1 MGRLKTIKESS
12 PEWFK
17 MSLFDAVVLMDPS
30 SSKKYVKMILNL
42 VSERMDEEKH
52 RYEMNNELSYVTE
65 NVHRFISDKT
75 VIESMDFQTKL
86 AVIRLFDMTAMG
98 RDEYREIH
106 DFIQRHMNN
115 KFHDV
120 DVNKIE
126 TMDSLKKLNSRAS
139 ISELNKELEKQVDV
153 LMNNDTW
160 LVVRPITYEASCK
173 YGAQTRWC
181 TTSSDSPNHFFRYTQ
196 NGKLVYILNKETG
209 QKTALFE
216 GRSPQNDNYEIS
228 FWNERDDR
236 IDSMMT
242 PLDQSVL
249 DLIRNLIK
257 NDSSTNEQ
265 LNPKMWDKSRTESL
279 NGIEKIQDA
288 LRSLDFGELR
298 TVRAIEE
305 VEEEM
310 YGLAEGMIT
319 ESESDSEYEMF
330 APVRQEL
337 NTEVAHEI
345 RQMVY
350 SDHMDNRPY
359 RELRIEE

>member
-12 PEWFK
+12 PEWIK

-42 VSERMDEEKH
+42 MSERMDEEKH
-52 RYEMNNELSYVTE
+52 RYEMNNELDYVTE
-65 NVHRFISDKT
+65 NVHRFVSDKT
-75 VIESMDFQTKL
+75 VIESMDFETKM
-86 AVIRLFDMTAMG
+86 AVIRHLDMISMG
-98 RDEYREIH
+98 RDVYREINA
-106 DFIQRHMNN
+106 FIQRHMNN

-126 TMDSLKKLNSRAS
+126 NMDSLRKLNSRAS

-216 GRSPQNDNYEIS
+216 GRSPQNDGYEIS

-257 NDSSTNEQ
+257 DDSFTNEQ
-265 LNPKMWDKSRTESL
+265 LNPEMWNKSRTESL

-298 TVRAIEE
+298 PVRTIDE

-310 YGLAEGMIT
+310 YDLTEDTIT
-319 ESESDSEYEMF
+319 DSESDAEYEMF

-337 NTEVAHEI
+337 NTEIAHEI

>member
-1 MGRLKTIKESS
+1 
-12 PEWFK
+12 
-17 MSLFDAVVLMDPS
+17 
-30 SSKKYVKMILNL
+30 
-42 VSERMDEEKH
+42 
-52 RYEMNNELSYVTE
+52 
-65 NVHRFISDKT
+65 
-75 VIESMDFQTKL
+75 
-86 AVIRLFDMTAMG
+86 
-98 RDEYREIH
+98 
-106 DFIQRHMNN
+106 
-115 KFHDV
+115 
-120 DVNKIE
+120 
-126 TMDSLKKLNSRAS
+126 
-139 ISELNKELEKQVDV
+139 
-153 LMNNDTW
+153 
-160 LVVRPITYEASCK
+160 
-173 YGAQTRWC
+173 
-181 TTSSDSPNHFFRYTQ
+181 
-196 NGKLVYILNKETG
+196 VYILNKETG

-216 GRSPQNDNYEIS
+216 GRSPQNDGYEIS

-257 NDSSTNEQ
+257 DDSFTNEQ
-265 LNPKMWDKSRTESL
+265 LNPEMWNKSRTESL

-298 TVRAIEE
+298 PVRTIDE

-310 YGLAEGMIT
+310 YDLTEDTIT
-319 ESESDSEYEMF
+319 DSESDAEYEMF

-337 NTEVAHEI
+337 NTEIAHEI